1 MKLSGCLSLKIGYY
15 GYMNRRFSV
24 NTEIAIKNNPKY
36 KIIIFRCDN
45 GEFGFQLI
53 RDTFIDRI
61 FNFGG
66 YKYLDTKFVE
76 KYDSIEDCCKML
88 LEKIWASLEKHKVIT
103 EIKSNKNQ
111 YLLAVVD
118 SIKEYI

>member
-1 MKLSGCLSLKIGYY
+1 
-15 GYMNRRFSV
+15 MNI
-24 NTEIAIKNNPKY
+24 EIVVKNNPKY

-53 RDTFIDRI
+53 RDTFIDRV

-66 YKYLDTKFVE
+66 YKYIDTKFVE
-76 KYDSIEDCCKML
+76 KYDSVEDCGKRL
-88 LEKIWASLEKHKVIT
+88 LEKIWASLEKHNVTT
-103 EIKSNKNQ
+103 EIRSIKNN

-118 SIKEYI
+118 SIKEYV